1 MFRFIF
7 YKELQENI
15 KDFRFII
22 ALILCLT
29 IIPLGFYVNYRDF
42 QAKQKNYEESIR
54 LYEGSHKTISDT
66 SYLGG
71 ATFRPPSPLSILSS
85 GIEYLLPNSIESVG
99 YLTSV
104 TGAQTQFRID
114 RSLDSPY
121 SFLYGYL
128 DLSFIVSVIIS
139 VLAMLMTYNSVAG
152 EKERRTLSQILSNA
166 VPRNTVIMA
175 KMSASFLLLSVLFL
189 LGILIGIFVLILQG
203 FEIFSPNLFSRFFLG
218 IGFCLLYIFTFLNF
232 GLLIS
237 SLNKSA
243 ISSIVSL
250 MFFWV
255 LLFMILPKG
264 SVILSKVI
272 KPVKSQQVIDFE
284 KNQIRVQIQKEEW
297 EEFQKLREAIPGL
310 KEMPESD
317 FFKKLREGDER
328 AKEYVNKQNEK
339 KEFYKVK
346 LEKELNKV
354 DSYYDNERSLQA
366 AIAQNISRLS
376 PVSCF
381 IHLMAEASNTGFL
394 EYEQWKKTRSLFKQL
409 LDTEICSKIKS
420 TSFGHFMTGS
430 MKKDNAPMPKLEYQ
444 QVSLHRII
452 TKVLPDFLLLILY
465 GVLFFTG
472 SYVVFLRY
480 DVR

>member
-15 KDFRFII
+15 KNFRFII

-29 IIPLGFYVNYRDF
+29 IIPLGFYVNYKDF
-42 QAKQKNYEESIR
+42 QAKQKSYEESIK
-54 LYEGSHKTISDT
+54 LYEGSHKTIIDT
-66 SYLGG
+66 QRQGG
-71 ATFRPPSPLSILSS
+71 AAFRPPSPLSILSS
-85 GIEYLLPNSIESVG
+85 GIEFLLPNSIESVG
-99 YLTSV
+99 FLTEM
-104 TGAQTQFRID
+104 GAQTQFNND
-114 RSLDSPY
+114 RSLDNPY

-152 EKERRTLSQILSNA
+152 EKERRTLGQILSNA
-166 VPRNTVIMA
+166 VPRNTVILA
-175 KMSASFLLLSVLFL
+175 KMSSSFLLMAVLFL
-189 LGILIGIFVLILQG
+189 LGILIGIFILILQG
-203 FEIFSPNLFSRFFLG
+203 FEIFSPGLFSRFFLG
-218 IGFCLLYIFTFLNF
+218 VGFSLLYIFTFLNF
-232 GLLIS
+232 GLLVS
-237 SLNKSA
+237 SLNKNA

-264 SVILSKVI
+264 SVILSKII
-272 KPVKSQQVIDFE
+272 KPVKSQQVIDLE
-284 KNQIRVQIQKEEW
+284 KNQIRQQIEKEEW
-297 EEFQKLREAIPGL
+297 EDIQKLRETMPGI
-310 KEMPESD
+310 KEMSFKE
-317 FFKKLREGDER
+317 FFKKLREGDEK
-328 AKEYVNKQNEK
+328 AKEYAKEQNEK
-339 KEFYKVK
+339 REFYKIK

-381 IHLMAEASNTGFL
+381 IHLMAETSNAGFL

-409 LDTEICSKIKS
+409 LDTEICSKQEH
-420 TSFGHFMTGS
+420 TQFGQVGTFGF
-430 MKKDNAPMPKLEYQ
+430 KGDKNAPMPKLAYQ
-444 QVSLHRII
+444 PVSLHRIM
-452 TKVLPDFLLLILY
+452 TKALPDFLLLILY
-465 GVLFFTG
+465 GVLFFAC

>member
-15 KDFRFII
+15 KNFRFII

-54 LYEGSHKTISDT
+54 LYEGSHRTIDDAFGQ
-66 SYLGG
+66 GG
-71 ATFRPPSPLSILSS
+71 AAFRPPSPLSILSS
-85 GIEYLLPNSIESVG
+85 GIEFLLPNSIESVG
-99 YLTSV
+99 YLSSV
-104 TGAQTQFRID
+104 MGAQTQFRID

-166 VPRNTVIMA
+166 VPRNTVILA

-189 LGILIGIFVLILQG
+189 LGILIGIFILILQG
-203 FEIFSPNLFSRFFLG
+203 FEIFSPSLFSRFFLG

-232 GLLIS
+232 GLLVS

-264 SVILSKVI
+264 SVILSKII
-272 KPVKSQQVIDFE
+272 KPVKSQQVIDLE
-284 KNQIRVQIQKEEW
+284 KNQIRLQIEKEEW
-297 EEFQKLREAIPGL
+297 EEFQKLRETIPGL
-310 KEMPESD
+310 KEMSERV

-381 IHLMAEASNTGFL
+381 IHLMAETSNTGFL

-409 LDTEICSKIKS
+409 LDTEVCSKHEW
-420 TSFGHFMTGS
+420 TSFGKYMVSST
-430 MKKDNAPMPKLEYQ
+430 KKDKAPLSKLEYQ
-444 QVSLHRII
+444 PVSLHRII
-452 TKVLPDFLLLILY
+452 TKALPDFLLLILY
-465 GVLFFTG
+465 GVLFFAG

>member
-1 MFRFIF
+1 MFKFIF

-15 KDFRFII
+15 KNYRFII

-54 LYEGSHKTISDT
+54 LYEGSHKKIIDTIR
-66 SYLGG
+66 LGG
-71 ATFRPPSPLSILSS
+71 AAFRPPSPLSILSS
-85 GIEYLLPNSIESVG
+85 GIEFLLPNSIESVG
-99 YLTSV
+99 YLTEM
-104 TGAQTQFRID
+104 GAQTQFNND
-114 RSLDSPY
+114 RSLDNPY

-128 DLSFIVSVIIS
+128 DLGFIVSVIIS

-152 EKERRTLSQILSNA
+152 EKERRTLGQILSNA
-166 VPRNTVIMA
+166 VPRNTVILA
-175 KMSASFLLLSVLFL
+175 KMSASFLLLAVLFL
-189 LGILIGIFVLILQG
+189 LGILIGIFILILQG
-203 FEIFSPNLFSRFFLG
+203 FEIFSPSLFSRFFLG
-218 IGFCLLYIFTFLNF
+218 IGFSLLYIFTFLNF
-232 GLLIS
+232 GLLVS

-264 SVILSKVI
+264 SVILSKII
-272 KPVKSQQVIDFE
+272 KPVKSQQVIDLE
-284 KNQIRVQIQKEEW
+284 KNQIRLQIEKEEW
-297 EEFQKLREAIPGL
+297 EEFQKLRETMPGL
-310 KEMPESD
+310 REMSNVE
-317 FFKKLREGDER
+317 FFKRLRGGDER
-328 AKEYVNKQNEK
+328 AKEYVKKQNEK
-339 KEFYKVK
+339 KEFYKTK

-354 DSYYDNERSLQA
+354 DSYYDNERNLQA

-376 PVSCF
+376 PISCF
-381 IHLMAEASNTGFL
+381 IHLMAETSNTGFL

-409 LDTEICSKIKS
+409 LDTEICSKDEW
-420 TSFGHFMTGS
+420 TSFGHLMVGGW
-430 MKKDNAPMPKLEYQ
+430 KVDRNAALPKLEYQ
-444 QVSLHRII
+444 PVSLHRII
-452 TKVLPDFLLLILY
+452 TKALPDFLLLILY
-465 GVLFFTG
+465 GVLFFAG

>member
-1 MFRFIF
+1 MFKFIF

-15 KDFRFII
+15 KNFRFIL

-54 LYEGSHKTISDT
+54 LYEGSHKRIGDTIR
-66 SYLGG
+66 LG
-71 ATFRPPSPLSILSS
+71 AAAFRPPSPLSILSS
-85 GIEYLLPNSIESVG
+85 GIEFLLPNSIESVG
-99 YLTSV
+99 YLSEM
-104 TGAQTQFRID
+104 GAQTQFNND
-114 RSLDSPY
+114 RSLDNPY

-128 DLSFIVSVIIS
+128 DLGFMVSVIIS

-152 EKERRTLSQILSNA
+152 EKERRTLGQILSNA
-166 VPRNTVIMA
+166 VPRNTVILA
-175 KMSASFLLLSVLFL
+175 KMSASFLLLAVLFF

-203 FEIFSPNLFSRFFLG
+203 FEIFNPGLFFRFFLG
-218 IGFCLLYIFTFLNF
+218 VGFSLLYIFTFLNF
-232 GLLIS
+232 GLLVS

-255 LLFMILPKG
+255 LLFMVLPKG
-264 SVILSKVI
+264 SVILSKII
-272 KPVKSQQVIDFE
+272 KPVKSQQVIDLE
-284 KNQIRVQIQKEEW
+284 KNQIRLQIEKEEW
-297 EEFQKLREAIPGL
+297 EEFQKLRETTPGL
-310 KEMPESD
+310 REMPDGE
-317 FFKKLREGDER
+317 FFKKLRAGDER
-328 AKEYVNKQNEK
+328 AKEYVEKQNEK
-339 KEFYKVK
+339 KEFYKIK

-381 IHLMAEASNTGFL
+381 IHLMAETSNTGFL

-409 LDTEICSKIKS
+409 LDTEICSKDEW
-420 TSFGHFMTGS
+420 TSFGHLMVGGY
-430 MKKDNAPMPKLEYQ
+430 KVDRNAPMPKLEYQ
-444 QVSLHRII
+444 PVSLHRII
-452 TKVLPDFLLLILY
+452 TKSLPDFLLLILY